1 MIKNKTIDYQGQK
14 CTMILIQDVTA
25 FHIVEKEIQNTK
37 DLIEKNKFI
46 AHQLKKPLKIISNL
60 TEKLLDHR
68 NPNRQKY
75 KDALKYLRAI

>member
-37 DLIEKNKFI
+37 DLIETNKFI
-46 AHQLKKPLKIISNL
+46 AYQLKKPLKIISNL